1 MHLKYARYFLSFLVA
16 DDQRPSVHKLN
27 LLLPAAYASCSSV
40 SKWSDVPFLPLLSS
54 CYEHLPRSCSS
65 ECLNGQSGDTSTTS
79 RHLCICYDQTVGI
92 APSAACDRDIANR
105 LMTCAVISMDSPFHF
120 AHCNCCFRSSS
131 RQLMTVDPTLRTTLS
146 PTV

>member
-1 MHLKYARYFLSFLVA
+1 MDIPGLNNTSSRLLVW
-16 DDQRPSVHKLN
+16 QRAGIRLTQAVRQFP
-27 LLLPAAYASCSSV
+27 
-40 SKWSDVPFLPLLSS
+40 
-54 CYEHLPRSCSS
+54 
-65 ECLNGQSGDTSTTS
+65 NGQMCHSYLCFKVAMSTFRVAVRPNVSMDNLAIHRPHLAICAYVVS
-79 RHLCICYDQTVGI
+79 RF
-92 APSAACDRDIANR
+92 AACDRDIANR

>member
-1 MHLKYARYFLSFLVA
+1 MSTFRVAVRPNVSMDNLAIHRPHLA
-16 DDQRPSVHKLN
+16 
-27 LLLPAAYASCSSV
+27 
-40 SKWSDVPFLPLLSS
+40 
-54 CYEHLPRSCSS
+54 
-65 ECLNGQSGDTSTTS
+65 
-79 RHLCICYDQTVGI
+79 IYDQTVGI